1 MTHDVCCDVLGSAN
15 KAFVRAFLITNFEVR
30 GSKVLLQKTVLHAQA
45 IIILV
50 HKMGMC
56 SFTRHSFKMMLYLSL
71 VFGFMFLLSF
81 GFLNCPMLPPKN
93 ISFNAKW
100 KQIISFCHEVG
111 SGQGAS
117 PGWYSRGISQ
127 NRKELL
133 KALRC
138 GGLMDGAR
146 NESGFI

>member
-1 MTHDVCCDVLGSAN
+1 MLWCLGLCEQGIRESILNHEFWGKRIKGTFAKKTILQAN
-15 KAFVRAFLITNFEVR
+15 
-30 GSKVLLQKTVLHAQA
+30 
-45 IIILV
+45 IILM
-50 HKMGMC
+50 HKMRMC
-56 SFTRHSFKMMLYLSL
+56 SFTPHSFKMMLYLSL
-71 VFGFMFLLSF
+71 AFGFMFLLFLLSF
-81 GFLNCPMLPPKN
+81 GFLNCPMFPPKN

-100 KQIISFCHEVG
+100 KQIVSFCHEVG

-138 GGLMDGAR
+138 GGLVDGAR
-146 NESGFI
+146 NESSFI